1 MKVTISKSKNQ
12 KIYYISKSIRLNGKS
27 TTRTVEKLG
36 TEEEVRKRA
45 DGMDP
50 YEWAKQYAAELTRK
64 EKESGEAIRYSPT
77 RLIRKNA
84 IQTINISYL
93 FAQDI
98 YYDLRINELCD
109 SMTEQYSLPFDFN
122 SVFSRLIYTRI
133 IYHASKRGTY
143 QLSKNS
149 VLGIENNTGTELPS
163 TGGIGTTIFY
173 IVGGLLAVSAGVV
186 LITKKIMSREE
197 K

>member
-64 EKESGEAIRYSPT
+64 EKESGEAIRYFMN
-77 RLIRKNA
+77 LIRSANENEEQDDITLKA
-84 IQTINISYL
+84 VMYPFITAMADFYL
-93 FAQDI
+93 
-98 YYDLRINELCD
+98 
-109 SMTEQYSLPFDFN
+109 SMIK
-122 SVFSRLIYTRI
+122 V
-133 IYHASKRGTY
+133 
-143 QLSKNS
+143 
-149 VLGIENNTGTELPS
+149 
-163 TGGIGTTIFY
+163 
-173 IVGGLLAVSAGVV
+173 
-186 LITKKIMSREE
+186 
-197 K
+197 

>member
-50 YEWAKQYAAELTRK
+50 YEWAKQYSAELTRK

-122 SVFSRLIYTRI
+122 SVFSRLIYTVYLEI
-133 IYHASKRGTY
+133 FSTLAKI
-143 QLSKNS
+143 
-149 VLGIENNTGTELPS
+149 NT
-163 TGGIGTTIFY
+163 F
-173 IVGGLLAVSAGVV
+173 
-186 LITKKIMSREE
+186 
-197 K
+197 

>member
-143 QLSKNS
+143 QLSKNF
-149 VLGIENNTGTELPS
+149 L
-163 TGGIGTTIFY
+163 
-173 IVGGLLAVSAGVV
+173 
-186 LITKKIMSREE
+186 E
-197 K
+197 KPPFPG